1 MQQILTNRNLQ
12 LTFIGVV
19 LFIFFLGNNQLVLW
33 DNAESAVALMAQQIV
48 KTGDWQL
55 LFLNFGD
62 GISMHPLQVWETALV
77 YKVFGINEFATR
89 FPAVLYVI
97 LTFGT
102 LFYFVRKLYSETVA
116 LLAVVILATSFFVPT
131 LAKVNL
137 AESGLLFYA
146 TVLFFAFLSNLKTP
160 DLKVT
165 IAFWVA
171 ALLSTFQGGFVAV
184 AAIAITWGVLFGLNK
199 TLRPQLLQL
208 KPWLFPIVLLPII
221 AWVLITKTDAS
232 VIKMTPFYDT
242 FLNPETSVSFGQ
254 QTIILVLAFLPWIG
268 FLIASLFRLGKEL
281 IKKEEEAI
289 FYGSWL
295 IFGYLIYEF
304 IPSAMEIPSAIIYPA
319 VAVLMAKQFLDFEA
333 ACERFQNRPINE
345 HLEIRVKKAK
355 FQQENLTKT
364 AQLLGIIVVFLITF
378 GLAMVGYSQGV
389 GILRTSFVGILLW
402 ITGFVVA
409 IGLYGR
415 NSQITFYGA
424 ISGGLLFLLFGW
436 LLIVPVIEPARSVA
450 QRTTNIIEALEVKNN
465 VIIAVNDKYA
475 LAGLP
480 FYLNNQSVEYQ
491 SITDTTT
498 LKTMYLETTN
508 ATFIL
513 DDYQY
518 KSLKE
523 TVNNAPNKASKII
536 PVEGIMKGFG
546 AGNYWIVKR

>member
-12 LTFIGVV
+12 LTFVGIV

-33 DNAESAVALMAQQIV
+33 DNAESIVALAAQQIV
-48 KTGDWQL
+48 KSGDWGL
-55 LFLNFGD
+55 LFFNFWD
-62 GISMHPLQVWETALV
+62 GVLMHPLQVWETALA
-77 YKVFGINEFATR
+77 YKLFGINEFSTR
-89 FPAVLYVI
+89 FTSVFYVV

-116 LLAVVILATSFFVPT
+116 LLAIVILATSFFVPT

-146 TVLFFAFLSNLKTP
+146 TVLFFAFLSNLKAP

-171 ALLSTFQGGFVAV
+171 ALLSTFQAGFVAV
-184 AAIAITWGVLFGLNK
+184 FAIAITWGILFFLKKN
-199 TLRPQLLQL
+199 LRPQLFQL
-208 KPWLFPIVLLPII
+208 KPWVFPIVLLPII
-221 AWVLITKTDAS
+221 VWAFMAKTNGS
-232 VIKMTPFYDT
+232 TIKMTPFYDT

-254 QTIILVLAFLPWIG
+254 QTIILVLGFLPWIG

-289 FYGSWL
+289 FYGIWL

-304 IPSAMEIPSAIIYPA
+304 LPSAMEIPSVIIYPA
-319 VAVLMAKQFLDFEA
+319 VAVLMAKQFLDFET

-378 GLAMVGYSQGV
+378 SLAMVGYSQGV

-402 ITGFVVA
+402 ITGFAVA

-436 LLIVPVIEPARSVA
+436 LLVVPVMEPARSVA
-450 QRTTNIIEALEVKNN
+450 ERTTNIIEKLKVKDN
-465 VIIAVNDKYA
+465 VIIAVSDDYA
-475 LAGLP
+475 LASLP
-480 FYLNNQSVEYQ
+480 FYLNNKSIEYQ
-491 SITDTTT
+491 VITDSTT
-498 LKTMYLETTN
+498 LKTMYSEVTNTT
-508 ATFIL
+508 FVL

-523 TVNNAPNKASKII
+523 MLDNELRKASKII
-536 PVEGIMKGFG
+536 PVEGVVKGFG
-546 AGNYWIVKR
+546 AGNYWIVKQ